1 MEEIMNPTTVD
12 VALPES
18 VADDAQQASESTADL
33 LNAVAS
39 SSEKEQE
46 QNAQSV
52 PAKEPGWIRNRI
64 DKAVSKAVAENT
76 AKMQAEFDR
85 QLAPIRE
92 SMLAREA
99 QMLVEAGEF
108 KSKERALEYCRLKN
122 GMPAVAPETPAEPS
136 ADKPARDSNGR
147 FAKADSAA
155 SGAPDPTQ
163 QAQANL
169 LARQAQRIKSKT
181 GLDVMQL
188 FNSDPEIQRNVL
200 SGEWDFYDVAEEM
213 KLGKPRSNAPTP
225 IRSSGGASGNVDMTI
240 ANMTDEQFAKLQAN
254 LASGHRYDMR
264 K

>member
-1 MEEIMNPTTVD
+1 MEEIMNSTTVD
-12 VALPES
+12 VALSES

-33 LNAVAS
+33 LNAVVS
-39 SSEKEQE
+39 SSGQEQE

-64 DKAVSKAVAENT
+64 DKAVNKAVAENT
-76 AKMQAEFDR
+76 ARMQAEFDR

-92 SMLAREA
+92 SMLDREA

-122 GMPAVAPETPAEPS
+122 GMPAIAPES
-136 ADKPARDSNGR
+136 SMDKPVRDSNGR

-155 SGAPDPTQ
+155 PGAPDPTQ

-213 KLGKPRSNAPTP
+213 KLGSRRSNAPMP
-225 IRSSGGASGNVDMTI
+225 IRTSGGASGNVDMTI